1 MKNLNSILCTLL
13 FAALAAATILVH
25 SADAEGVPS
34 SRQRSYDP
42 AKVYPGRFGT
52 DVLYYR
58 YPNSP
63 WRRGMEGTYPNAV
76 ACADAL
82 KHFKK
87 TGLWQGH
94 FGRGG
99 VCGAPGEPTEW
110 AVGNRLNFDAQ
121 FDSSN

>member
-1 MKNLNSILCTLL
+1 MKYLNNILCTLL
-13 FAALAAATILVH
+13 FAALAAVTIIVP
-25 SADAEGVPS
+25 SASAEGVTLP
-34 SRQRSYDP
+34 RQRSYDP
-42 AKVYPGRFGT
+42 AKVYPGSFGNNI
-52 DVLYYR
+52 LYYR
-58 YPNSP
+58 YPNSS

-87 TGLWQGH
+87 SGLWQGH

-99 VCGAPGEPTEW
+99 VCGALGEPTEW

-121 FDSSN
+121 SDSAN

>member
-1 MKNLNSILCTLL
+1 MKYLNNILCTLL
-13 FAALAAATILVH
+13 FAALAAATIMAT
-25 SADAEGVPS
+25 SASAEVVS
-34 SRQRSYDP
+34 SPRQNIYDP
-42 AKVYPGRFGT
+42 AKVYPGSFGAN
-52 DVLYYR
+52 VMYYR
-58 YPNSP
+58 YPNSY
-63 WRRGMEGTYPNAV
+63 WRRGMAGTYPDVV

-121 FDSSN
+121 FKVGN